1 MQFYFQN
8 TSSTSSLAL
17 SKGIEEI
24 LFPQTISFSSMELT
38 HKFPTL
44 VHQYR
49 RSSIDSNFEEKI
61 FRKVV
66 EYFLQRE
73 EEGEYQKGLTLKI

>member
-1 MQFYFQN
+1 MQFYFQH

-24 LFPQTISFSSMELT
+24 LFPQTTFNNMESSY
-38 HKFPTL
+38 KFPIS

-49 RSSIDSNFEEKI
+49 RNSIDSNFEEEI

-73 EEGEYQKGLTLKI
+73 KYQYKRGLTFKV

>member
-17 SKGIEEI
+17 SKGIEKI
-24 LFPQTISFSSMELT
+24 LFPQTTFNNIKSSYV
-38 HKFPTL
+38 FPTL
-44 VHQYR
+44 VHRYNR
-49 RSSIDSNFEEKI
+49 DSVDFKFEEKI

-66 EYFLQRE
+66 EYFSQRE